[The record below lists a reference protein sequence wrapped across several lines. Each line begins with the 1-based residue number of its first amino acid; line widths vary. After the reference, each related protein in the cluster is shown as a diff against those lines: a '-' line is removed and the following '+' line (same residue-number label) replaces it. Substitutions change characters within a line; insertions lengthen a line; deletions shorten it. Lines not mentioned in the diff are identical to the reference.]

1 MATGNTLTGRTT
13 PTLAPRLIDYLRP
26 GAPALML
33 TTDADGYAGSGY
45 TWVVAMDDNRL
56 RFGVDVGSSSL
67 ENLRRSGQASIQI
80 IGPGD
85 VSFLVKGKAHA
96 IKERIDAA
104 APASV
109 MLWEMDVV
117 AAKDQSW
124 PGVATTALAYEWPVA
139 QREAMLKMEQAV
151 YAEMRGSAAPSPI
164 QTTRAAE

>member
-1 MATGNTLTGRTT
+1 MIGNIT
-13 PTLAPRLIDYLRP
+13 PTLPEKLVGYLRP
-26 GAPALML
+26 GAPALLL
-33 TTDADGYAGSGY
+33 TCGADGYSTSAY
-45 TWVVAMDDNRL
+45 TWALGLDDKRL
-56 RFGVDVGSSSL
+56 RFAVDVGGSSMA
-67 ENLRRSGQASIQI
+67 NLQRSGQASVQI

-85 VSFLVKGKAHA
+85 VSFLVKGKSRL

-124 PGVATTALAYEWPVA
+124 PGVATTALAYEWPAA

-151 YAEMRGSAAPSPI
+151 YAEMRDFAPPPPI
-164 QTTRAAE
+164 QTTRAAG